1 MTRALVVAVA
11 SVFLGAGFHHG
22 LLEPDRIAEAA
33 HAVMTAAR
41 YCALITLDADGAPQA
56 RAMDPFPADSDFR
69 VWMATNKSTRKVREL
84 ANDSRATLYY
94 LDASSGAYVTLT
106 GVARVITDADEKA
119 RRWKPEWD
127 EFYVEGNRGDD
138 YVLVRFVAHRVEV
151 VSPAHGVASD
161 PRAWKPAILELE
173 R

>member
-1 MTRALVVAVA
+1 MRALAVAVA
-11 SVFLGAGFHHG
+11 SVFLGAG
-22 LLEPDRIAEAA
+22 LQQPDPEPDRIVEAA
-33 HAVMTAAR
+33 RAVMAAAR

-56 RAMDPFPADSDFR
+56 RTMEPFPADDDFT

-84 ANDSRATLYY
+84 ANDPRATLYY
-94 LDASSGAYVTLT
+94 LDAQGGAYATLT
-106 GVARVITDADEKA
+106 GVARVITDGDEKA

-138 YVLVRFVAHRVEV
+138 YVLVRFVPHRLEV

-161 PRAWKPAILELE
+161 PMAWKPAILELE
-173 R
+173 H